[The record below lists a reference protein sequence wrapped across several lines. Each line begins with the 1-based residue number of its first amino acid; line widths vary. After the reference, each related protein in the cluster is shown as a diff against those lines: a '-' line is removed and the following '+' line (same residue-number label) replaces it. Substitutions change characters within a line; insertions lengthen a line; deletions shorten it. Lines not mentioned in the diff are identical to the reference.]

1 MDIIFS
7 YLKAMKQRQDLNNC
21 LTILY
26 EIVLVAMANEGVF
39 FYPIFQA
46 LIIKMFLQ
54 QNELALR
61 GI

>member
-1 MDIIFS
+1 
-7 YLKAMKQRQDLNNC
+7 MKQRQDLNNC

-54 QNELALR
+54 QNELASR